1 MDIRIRD
8 NIFLLSSV
16 SVIFINIPKQ
26 IELNFLLGPMSGKL
40 AVYFLLL
47 GFFAWGIKNRD
58 KLFRNKPLSKDTDLF
73 IRYITIYCILLILSM
88 GYGLYNYPYF
98 DDILSGPY
106 EQVDKLNHLYN
117 FLQGFN
123 LPFTREAL
131 LSFWMIVRPVK
142 GLLLDLLYTFV
153 FSYMIYSWYKY
164 DWKRGAFL
172 LNQGVFISVIIILSY
187 SGIELFFLLG
197 SVEAADILS
206 VINPY
211 IHQITNGDWWPPL
224 LWYGQL
230 RSLFA
235 EPSYY
240 GIYSAFAMPWLW
252 YSFINARGQWKRIY
266 GLIIFLFSFCL
277 FLTKA
282 RTAVLLF
289 SGELVLFTLYA
300 LSYRHLLLKKYSIIL
315 LCSIL
320 AFFSSTIFINHEVHN
335 AKNTLKITTAES
347 YLADNMMSVA
357 STDKR
362 SNRARYSIME
372 AEFRIGLDHPVLGV
386 GYSLRQAYIPDYLPE
401 EAFSNH
407 EIQGW
412 LDFQKENGIM
422 KSKFPPLGDYFV
434 RFAETGS
441 LGLILFLLPAIYV
454 LFKNIKMLCNP
465 SINDGDRLLRIFF
478 SISFLGILVSGIGDT
493 LNVTYCYWVLL
504 GMGYAMN
511 RKTME

>member
-16 SVIFINIPKQ
+16 SLIFINIPKQ

-172 LNQGVFISVIIILSY
+172 LNQGVFISVIIIL
-187 SGIELFFLLG
+187 
-197 SVEAADILS
+197 
-206 VINPY
+206 
-211 IHQITNGDWWPPL
+211 
-224 LWYGQL
+224 
-230 RSLFA
+230 
-235 EPSYY
+235 
-240 GIYSAFAMPWLW
+240 
-252 YSFINARGQWKRIY
+252 
-266 GLIIFLFSFCL
+266 
-277 FLTKA
+277 
-282 RTAVLLF
+282 
-289 SGELVLFTLYA
+289 
-300 LSYRHLLLKKYSIIL
+300 
-315 LCSIL
+315 
-320 AFFSSTIFINHEVHN
+320 
-335 AKNTLKITTAES
+335 
-347 YLADNMMSVA
+347 
-357 STDKR
+357 
-362 SNRARYSIME
+362 
-372 AEFRIGLDHPVLGV
+372 
-386 GYSLRQAYIPDYLPE
+386 
-401 EAFSNH
+401 
-407 EIQGW
+407 
-412 LDFQKENGIM
+412 
-422 KSKFPPLGDYFV
+422 
-434 RFAETGS
+434 
-441 LGLILFLLPAIYV
+441 
-454 LFKNIKMLCNP
+454 
-465 SINDGDRLLRIFF
+465 
-478 SISFLGILVSGIGDT
+478 
-493 LNVTYCYWVLL
+493 
-504 GMGYAMN
+504 
-511 RKTME
+511 